1 MSCMPTCFSSR
12 RPNSNEIRVPNF
24 KAELFQRKITKRK
37 SFCVQNENKN
47 EKGVITF
54 EKMLY
59 ISLNFSLFLLI
70 FPPFL
75 GIDHLE
81 NVSMRYRYP
90 KVLGYRVLVIGIDPA
105 LLVSPF
111 EIAAVIDTVILVS
124 ILYRVRYLK
133 VSIRYRVLAQRR
145 SSSCMPICFSSCR
158 PNSNEIRVS
167 NFKAEV
173 FQRT

>member
-1 MSCMPTCFSSR
+1 MILVS
-12 RPNSNEIRVPNF
+12 IRYRVRYLKVSIRYRVLVCPVCPHVLAVVDRTRMKFACQTLKQNYF
-24 KAELFQRKITKRK
+24 REKERKGI
-37 SFCVQNENKN
+37 SFCGQNENKN

-90 KVLGYRVLVIGIDPA
+90 KVLGYRVLGIGIDPA
-105 LLVSPF
+105 LEESWLFPS
-111 EIAAVIDTVILVS
+111 EE
-124 ILYRVRYLK
+124 
-133 VSIRYRVLAQRR
+133 QRQ
-145 SSSCMPICFSSCR
+145 
-158 PNSNEIRVS
+158 
-167 NFKAEV
+167 A
-173 FQRT
+173 